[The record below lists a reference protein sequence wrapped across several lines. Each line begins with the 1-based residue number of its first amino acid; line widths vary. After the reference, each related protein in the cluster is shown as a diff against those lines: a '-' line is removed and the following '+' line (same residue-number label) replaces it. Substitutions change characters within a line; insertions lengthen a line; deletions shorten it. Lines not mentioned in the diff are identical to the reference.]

1 VLFLCTPSSTSWKL
15 DDAQKRQSLPASITQ
30 EPKQNLYSSGQR
42 AADNTTV
49 LFKSIRISPI
59 LKGASQNIS
68 RNYLTS
74 ITMFLGYST
83 FADPTNAF
91 FILWNNKNS
100 LVGCAIWGFE
110 KHSLDLAFGTD
121 MLLKLQLSCC
131 LYYSIFWYRFKR
143 EESHSANCW
152 ELEVI
157 NQSINQSCSCYISL
171 NKFAYNRPIHCKNQ
185 LVETTQIFGLFYL

>member
-1 VLFLCTPSSTSWKL
+1 MLFLCTPSSTSWKL

-49 LFKSIRISPI
+49 LFRRIRISPI

-110 KHSLDLAFGTD
+110 NTPWTLHLAQISCWNYKLKVI
-121 MLLKLQLSCC
+121 LLFVLQYFLVSVQKGGIEFCQ
-131 LYYSIFWYRFKR
+131 LLRGWSNK
-143 EESHSANCW
+143 S
-152 ELEVI
+152 I
-157 NQSINQSCSCYISL
+157 NQSIMQLLYIF
-171 NKFAYNRPIHCKNQ
+171 K
-185 LVETTQIFGLFYL
+185 